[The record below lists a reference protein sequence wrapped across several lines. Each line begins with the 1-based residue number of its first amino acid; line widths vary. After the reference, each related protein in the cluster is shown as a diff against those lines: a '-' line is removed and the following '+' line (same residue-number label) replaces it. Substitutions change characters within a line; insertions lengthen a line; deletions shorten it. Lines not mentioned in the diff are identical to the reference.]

1 MQVRKHTGRKS
12 VARIRRHR
20 RVRIRIAGT
29 ADKPRLVV
37 YRSIRHI
44 YAQIIDDDKGH
55 TLITASSLE
64 KELKAQVEA
73 AGKPTAVCKLIGQ
86 VVAKKALDKGI
97 KQVVFDRG
105 GYIYHGNI
113 KALAEGAR
121 EAGLQF

>member
-1 MQVRKHTGRKS
+1 MRVRKHTGRKS

-20 RVRIRIAGT
+20 RVRTNIAGT
-29 ADKPRLVV
+29 AEKPRLVV
-37 YRSIRHI
+37 FRSIRHI
-44 YAQIIDDDKGH
+44 YAQVIDDDKGH
-55 TLITASSLE
+55 TLVATSTLE
-64 KELKAQVEA
+64 KELKTEVEA
-73 AGKPTAVCKLIGQ
+73 AGKPNAVCKLIGKTIAQ
-86 VVAKKALDKGI
+86 KALDKGI